1 MHLKSTLITHRVL
14 IRGWFLMTALGLSPP
29 SSHHRAQADHH
40 VAQSKALD
48 SLPMSRNNHS
58 HASAPQDTGINS
70 AALRLSTALRLNGFS
85 ARTCISLWKFLGQC
99 PPGHCESPGEGE
111 RKEKTS
117 PRQILPCLCSKI
129 LDSSAVSQALQLSL
143 HLTFFISLQ
152 LSNYADDSSW
162 RGFASH
168 SQTSTLLWG
177 VYFSTEGIASSWIIG
192 LVKLDVT
199 VLGKTDKP

>member
-14 IRGWFLMTALGLSPP
+14 IRSWFLMTALGLSPP

-48 SLPMSRNNHS
+48 SLPTSRNNHS

-70 AALRLSTALRLNGFS
+70 AALRLSTALRLNRFS
-85 ARTCISLWKFLGQC
+85 ARACISLWKFLGQC

-117 PRQILPCLCSKI
+117 PWQILPCLCSKRS
-129 LDSSAVSQALQLSL
+129 LTALLFL
-143 HLTFFISLQ
+143 RP
-152 LSNYADDSSW
+152 SNYLSISHFSSHCSFLIMQMIA
-162 RGFASH
+162 RGGALPLIHRLPLFYGECIFLQRALPPAG
-168 SQTSTLLWG
+168 LL
-177 VYFSTEGIASSWIIG
+177 A
-192 LVKLDVT
+192 L
-199 VLGKTDKP
+199 

>member
-14 IRGWFLMTALGLSPP
+14 IRSWFLMTALGLSPP

-48 SLPMSRNNHS
+48 SLPTSRNNHS

-70 AALRLSTALRLNGFS
+70 AALRLSTALRLNRFS
-85 ARTCISLWKFLGQC
+85 ARACISLWKFLGQR

-143 HLTFFISLQ
+143 HLTFFISHFSSHCSFLIMQMIARGGALPLIHRLPLFYGECIFLQ
-152 LSNYADDSSW
+152 RALPPA
-162 RGFASH
+162 G
-168 SQTSTLLWG
+168 LL
-177 VYFSTEGIASSWIIG
+177 A
-192 LVKLDVT
+192 L
-199 VLGKTDKP
+199 